1 MPSEDVPADPEV
13 VESNPKEKSHKR
25 DQHGAVAGHI
35 CQEIVEFRE
44 NVKPDVG
51 QGFGVDQFGAVL
63 SPDLERWGVGGWRR
77 GGEWGGWRVG
87 LGLLVN
93 GQKSTGI
100 PQ

>member
-13 VESNPKEKSHKR
+13 VEGNPKEESHKR

-51 QGFGVDQFGAVL
+51 QGFGVDQFGTIL
-63 SPDLERWGVGGWRR
+63 SPDLERWGGSG
-77 GGEWGGWRVG
+77 GGWRVG